1 MPCCRSRFEE
11 FRKLDC
17 IHWTVEKRKR
27 KRTKWVQR
35 KRVGGAE
42 QRSVSSCRSFFLL
55 DFGGKWAERMG
66 ILACQMKG
74 NKPYIVIFQM
84 PPIMSNILVNRL
96 KLVHYYYYYYYE
108 KKCI

>member
-1 MPCCRSRFEE
+1 MRCCRSHYEE

-17 IHWTVEKRKR
+17 IHWTVEKRKRKR

-55 DFGGKWAERMG
+55 DFGGKWAERLG
-66 ILACQMKG
+66 ILAFQWKDLREK
-74 NKPYIVIFQM
+74 NKW
-84 PPIMSNILVNRL
+84 
-96 KLVHYYYYYYYE
+96 
-108 KKCI
+108 

>member
-1 MPCCRSRFEE
+1 MRCCRSHYEE

-27 KRTKWVQR
+27 KRTKWVRR

-55 DFGGKWAERMG
+55 DFGGKWAERLG
-66 ILACQMKG
+66 ILA
-74 NKPYIVIFQM
+74 FQRKD
-84 PPIMSNILVNRL
+84 LR
-96 KLVHYYYYYYYE
+96 E
-108 KKCI
+108 KISGEPNGPHI